1 MCNPHPSANSLF
13 AELMLAKSR
22 FVALTT
28 ESGKEQIADLF
39 TQFRELL
46 WQLIV
51 IAPDSSPYSFAWN
64 LINIHAKI
72 DLLEFQQGNQLALAR
87 IQEKVNE
94 AVQRLP

>member
-13 AELMLAKSR
+13 AELMLTKSR

-39 TQFRELL
+39 TQFWEFL

-51 IAPDSSPYSFAWN
+51 IAPDSAPYSFAWN
-64 LINIHAKI
+64 LINIQAKI
-72 DLLEFQQGNQLALAR
+72 DLLDFQQGNQPA
-87 IQEKVNE
+87 
-94 AVQRLP
+94 QRR